1 MNNMTDIRQ
10 GKEGRNGGAKSFSR
24 AVKDEIFRAGEYDM
38 CCVKA
43 EFLGLLIFGAQVVQK
58 DKIKIS
64 TDNSSVLGAFVSI
77 ARSLGMEAVVHQSS
91 ERNVKYTAVF
101 NDTVKVAQIL
111 YDLSLFNETGD
122 ISYRLSEHIL
132 KKICCKRAFLRGAFL
147 GAGTISDPNK
157 NYNLEFVTPGGK
169 LCDDMNVLLASLG
182 FEFKKIIRR
191 NKCVMYVKNSD
202 QIADLLSFLGAYKS
216 QMELLN
222 IKIEKEIRN
231 NFNRTANGE
240 TSNINKTIIASVEQ
254 IQAIQKVDKL
264 IGLDNLPDDL
274 REIAFLRLKYKDLS
288 LSELGEL
295 LNPPL
300 TKSGVNHRMRKIM
313 NYAN

>member
-1 MNNMTDIRQ
+1 MKNVTDIRRDIARQ
-10 GKEGRNGGAKSFSR
+10 NGIAKSFSR
-24 AVKDEIFRAGEYDM
+24 AVKDEIFRVDEYDM

-43 EFLGLLIFGAQVVQK
+43 EFLGLLLFGAQVVKK
-58 DKIKIS
+58 DMIKIS
-64 TDNSSVLGAFVSI
+64 TDNCSVLGAFVSL
-77 ARSLGMEAVVHQSS
+77 ARSLGIEAEVHQSS
-91 ERNVKYTAVF
+91 ERNVKYTAIF
-101 NDTVKVAQIL
+101 CDTVKVAQIL
-111 YDLSLFNETGD
+111 YDLRLFNKVGD
-122 ISYRLSEHIL
+122 ITYCLSEHIV

-157 NYNLEFVTPGGK
+157 NYNLEFVTPSEK
-169 LCDDMNVLLASLG
+169 VCDDMNVLLASLG
-182 FEFKKIIRR
+182 FGFKKIIRR

-254 IQAIQKVDKL
+254 IQAIQKVDKM

-274 REIAFLRLKYKDLS
+274 REIAFLRLKNKDLS

-300 TKSGVNHRMRKIM
+300 TKSGVNHRMKKIM
-313 NYAN
+313 SYAN